1 MTKYN
6 NSTSHRGHNARTP
19 GAAGNGL
26 REHEVAQT
34 IHEKFIKVTKAV
46 DCTDDAGTTAN
57 ANLVN
62 IVDRMNRVGKSYHV
76 SHHLN
81 AFNGQANGFEV
92 WYFAGN
98 ETARKLAQAIC
109 DEVCKVTGWIN
120 RGAKATTSLYVIRA
134 SVGTAVLIEWGFI
147 DNKRDMDILSEK
159 MDDAVN
165 AALKVMGY
173 STAGG
178 GSSNGGGS
186 AVEKPTP
193 QPTPSPTPKPTPT
206 PAQPEKLA
214 EDGSLGPLTAR
225 RWQVVT
231 KMQIQDGR
239 ISHQWRQA
247 QNQNIHA
254 AVFDTTLIGS
264 NLIRDVQRKLA
275 ARGLYT
281 GKIDGL
287 CGEQTIRAMQR
298 AKGTTV
304 DGFISAP
311 QSQLVMAIQRDLNAG
326 RSPF

>member
-62 IVDRMNRVGKSYHV
+62 IVAKMNRVGISFHV

-109 DEVCKVTGWIN
+109 NEVCKATGWVN

-147 DNKRDMDILSEK
+147 DSKRDMDILSEK

-165 AALKVMGY
+165 AALKAMGY
-173 STAGG
+173 STSSG

-186 AVEKPTP
+186 TVATPIP
-193 QPTPSPTPKPTPT
+193 QPTPSPTPT
-206 PAQPEKLA
+206 PAPTQPTQLA
-214 EDGSLGPLTAR
+214 VDGSLGPLTAR
-225 RWQVVT
+225 RWQEVT

-254 AVFDTTLIGS
+254 AIFDTTLKGS
-264 NLIRDVQRKLA
+264 NLIRDTQRRLGIKQ
-275 ARGLYT
+275 
-281 GKIDGL
+281 DGL
-287 CGEQTIRAMQR
+287 CGPQTITAMQR
-298 AKGTTV
+298 AKGTTA

>member
-26 REHEVAQT
+26 REHEVAQK
-34 IHEKFIKVTKAV
+34 IHEKFIKETKAV

-62 IVDRMNRVGKSYHV
+62 IVAKMNRVGINFHV

-98 ETARKLAQAIC
+98 ENARKLAQAIC
-109 DEVCKVTGWIN
+109 DEVCKVTGWVN

-134 SVGTAVLIEWGFI
+134 SVGSAVLIEWGFI
-147 DNKRDMDILSEK
+147 DSKRDMDILSEK

-165 AALKVMGY
+165 AALKAMGY
-173 STAGG
+173 STSSG

-186 AVEKPTP
+186 TVTTPTP
-193 QPTPSPTPKPTPT
+193 KPTPSPTPT
-206 PAQPEKLA
+206 PAPTQPTQLA
-214 EDGSLGPLTAR
+214 VDGSLGPLTAR
-225 RWQVVT
+225 RWQEVT
-231 KMQIQDGR
+231 EMQIQDGR

-254 AVFDTTLIGS
+254 AIFDTTLKGS
-264 NLIRDVQRKLA
+264 NLIRDTQRRLGIKQ
-275 ARGLYT
+275 
-281 GKIDGL
+281 DGL
-287 CGEQTIRAMQR
+287 CGPQTITAMQR

-311 QSQLVMAIQRDLNAG
+311 QSQLVMAIQRDLNAS
-326 RSPF
+326 RSPL

>member
-62 IVDRMNRVGKSYHV
+62 IVAKMNRVGISFHA

-109 DEVCKVTGWIN
+109 DEVCKVTGWVN

-147 DNKRDMDILSEK
+147 DSKRDMDILSGK

-165 AALKVMGY
+165 AALKAMGY
-173 STAGG
+173 SASSGA
-178 GSSNGGGS
+178 SSNGGGS
-186 AVEKPTP
+186 TVAT
-193 QPTPSPTPKPTPT
+193 PTPT
-206 PAQPEKLA
+206 PTQPSQLSV
-214 EDGSLGPLTAR
+214 DGSLGPLTAR
-225 RWQVVT
+225 CWQEVT

-239 ISHQWRQA
+239 ISHQWRQV

-254 AVFDTTLIGS
+254 AIFDTTLKGS
-264 NLIRDVQRKLA
+264 NLIRDTQRRLGIKQ
-275 ARGLYT
+275 
-281 GKIDGL
+281 DGL
-287 CGEQTIRAMQR
+287 CGPQTITAMQR
-298 AKGTTV
+298 AKGTTA

>member
-34 IHEKFIKVTKAV
+34 IHEKFIKVTRAV

-62 IVDRMNRVGKSYHV
+62 IVDRMNRVGISFHV

-109 DEVCKVTGWIN
+109 DEVCKVTGWVN

-147 DNKRDMDILSEK
+147 DSKRDMDILSEK

-165 AALKVMGY
+165 AALKAMGY
-173 STAGG
+173 STSSG

-186 AVEKPTP
+186 SVATPTP
-193 QPTPSPTPKPTPT
+193 QPTPSPTPTPT
-206 PAQPEKLA
+206 QPTQLTV
-214 EDGSLGPLTAR
+214 DGSLGPLTAR
-225 RWQVVT
+225 RWQEVT

-254 AVFDTTLIGS
+254 AIFDTTLKGS
-264 NLIRDVQRKLA
+264 NLIRDTQRRLGIKQ
-275 ARGLYT
+275 
-281 GKIDGL
+281 DGL
-287 CGEQTIRAMQR
+287 CGTQTITAMQR
-298 AKGTTV
+298 AKGTTA

>member
-62 IVDRMNRVGKSYHV
+62 IVAKMNRVGISFHI

-109 DEVCKVTGWIN
+109 HEVCKSTGWVN

-147 DNKRDMDILSEK
+147 DSKRDMDILSEK

-165 AALKVMGY
+165 AALKAMGY
-173 STAGG
+173 STSSG

-186 AVEKPTP
+186 TVT
-193 QPTPSPTPKPTPT
+193 TPTPKPTPSPK
-206 PAQPEKLA
+206 PAPTQPTQLVV
-214 EDGSLGPLTAR
+214 DGSLGPLTAR
-225 RWQVVT
+225 RWQEVT

-254 AVFDTTLIGS
+254 AIFDTTLKGS
-264 NLIRDVQRKLA
+264 NLIRDTQRRLGIKQ
-275 ARGLYT
+275 
-281 GKIDGL
+281 DGL
-287 CGEQTIRAMQR
+287 CGPQTITAMQR
-298 AKGTTV
+298 AKGTTIG
-304 DGFISAP
+304 GFISAP

>member
-62 IVDRMNRVGKSYHV
+62 IVAKMNRVGISFHV

-109 DEVCKVTGWIN
+109 DEVCKATGWVN

-147 DNKRDMDILSEK
+147 DSKRDMDILSDK
-159 MDDAVN
+159 MDYAVN

-173 STAGG
+173 STTGG
-178 GSSNGGGS
+178 GASNGGGS
-186 AVEKPTP
+186 TVATPTP
-193 QPTPSPTPKPTPT
+193 QPTPSPTPT
-206 PAQPEKLA
+206 PAPTQPTQLA
-214 EDGSLGPLTAR
+214 VDGSLGPLTAR
-225 RWQVVT
+225 RWQEVT

-254 AVFDTTLIGS
+254 AIFDTTLIGS
-264 NLIRDVQRKLA
+264 NLIRDTQRRL
-275 ARGLYT
+275 GIT
-281 GKIDGL
+281 QDGL
-287 CGEQTIRAMQR
+287 CGTQTITAMQR

>member
-34 IHEKFIKVTKAV
+34 IHEKFIKVTKAA

-62 IVDRMNRVGKSYHV
+62 IVAKMNRVGISFHV

-109 DEVCKVTGWIN
+109 DEVCKVTGWVN

-147 DNKRDMDILSEK
+147 DSKRDMDILSEK

-173 STAGG
+173 STTGG
-178 GSSNGGGS
+178 GASNGGGS
-186 AVEKPTP
+186 TVATPTP
-193 QPTPSPTPKPTPT
+193 QPTPSPTPAPTQPT
-206 PAQPEKLA
+206 QLA
-214 EDGSLGPLTAR
+214 VDGSLGPLTAR
-225 RWQVVT
+225 RWQEVT

-254 AVFDTTLIGS
+254 AVFDTTLKGS
-264 NLIRDVQRKLA
+264 NLIRDTQRRLGIKQ
-275 ARGLYT
+275 
-281 GKIDGL
+281 DGL
-287 CGEQTIRAMQR
+287 CGPQTITAMQR
-298 AKGTTV
+298 AKGTTA

>member
-57 ANLVN
+57 ANLIN
-62 IVDRMNRVGKSYHV
+62 IVAKMNRVGISFHV

-109 DEVCKVTGWIN
+109 DEVCKATGWVN

-147 DNKRDMDILSEK
+147 DSKRDMNILSEK

-165 AALKVMGY
+165 AALKAMGY
-173 STAGG
+173 STSSG

-186 AVEKPTP
+186 TVATPTP
-193 QPTPSPTPKPTPT
+193 QPTPSPMPT
-206 PAQPEKLA
+206 PAPTQPTQLA
-214 EDGSLGPLTAR
+214 VDGSLGPLTAR
-225 RWQVVT
+225 RWQEVT

-254 AVFDTTLIGS
+254 AVFDTTLLGS
-264 NLIRDVQRKLA
+264 NLIRDTQRRLGIKQ
-275 ARGLYT
+275 
-281 GKIDGL
+281 DGL
-287 CGEQTIRAMQR
+287 CGPQTITAMQR
-298 AKGTTV
+298 VKGTTV

>member
-6 NSTSHRGHNARTP
+6 NSTSHRGHNTRTP

-62 IVDRMNRVGKSYHV
+62 IVAKMNRVGISFHV

-109 DEVCKVTGWIN
+109 DEVCKATGWVN

-134 SVGTAVLIEWGFI
+134 SVGTAMLIEWGFI
-147 DNKRDMDILSEK
+147 DSKRDMDILSEK

-165 AALKVMGY
+165 AALKAMGY
-173 STAGG
+173 STSSG

-186 AVEKPTP
+186 TVATPTP
-193 QPTPSPTPKPTPT
+193 QPTPSPTPT
-206 PAQPEKLA
+206 PAPTQPTQLA
-214 EDGSLGPLTAR
+214 VDGSLGPLTAR
-225 RWQVVT
+225 RWQEVT

-264 NLIRDVQRKLA
+264 NLIRDTQQRLGIKQ
-275 ARGLYT
+275 
-281 GKIDGL
+281 DGL
-287 CGEQTIRAMQR
+287 CGPQTITAMQR
-298 AKGTTV
+298 AKGTTI

-326 RSPF
+326 RSPY

>member
-62 IVDRMNRVGKSYHV
+62 IVAKMNRVGISFHV

-109 DEVCKVTGWIN
+109 DEVCKATGWVN

-159 MDDAVN
+159 MDDAVT

-173 STAGG
+173 STTGG

-186 AVEKPTP
+186 SVATPTP
-193 QPTPSPTPKPTPT
+193 QPTPSPTPTPT
-206 PAQPEKLA
+206 PAQPTQLA
-214 EDGSLGPLTAR
+214 VDGSLGPLTAK
-225 RWQVVT
+225 RWQEVT
-231 KMQIQDGR
+231 KMQIKDGR
-239 ISHQWRQA
+239 ISHQWRQE
-247 QNQNIHA
+247 QNKNIHA
-254 AVFDTTLIGS
+254 AVFDSTLIGS
-264 NLIRDVQRKLA
+264 NLIRDTQRRLGIKQ
-275 ARGLYT
+275 
-281 GKIDGL
+281 DGL
-287 CGEQTIRAMQR
+287 CGPQTITAMQR

>member
-26 REHEVAQT
+26 REHEVAQK
-34 IHEKFIKVTKAV
+34 IHEKFITETKAV

-62 IVDRMNRVGKSYHV
+62 IVAKMNRVGISFHV

-109 DEVCKVTGWIN
+109 DEVCKATGWVN

-147 DNKRDMDILSEK
+147 DSKRDMDILSEK

-165 AALKVMGY
+165 AALKAMGY
-173 STAGG
+173 STSSG

-186 AVEKPTP
+186 SVATPTP
-193 QPTPSPTPKPTPT
+193 QPTPSPIPTPT
-206 PAQPEKLA
+206 QPTQLTV
-214 EDGSLGPLTAR
+214 DGSLGPLTAR
-225 RWQVVT
+225 RWQEVT

-254 AVFDTTLIGS
+254 AIFDTTLKGS
-264 NLIRDVQRKLA
+264 NLIRDTQRRL
-275 ARGLYT
+275 GIT
-281 GKIDGL
+281 QDGL
-287 CGEQTIRAMQR
+287 CGTQTITAMQC
-298 AKGTTV
+298 AKGTTA
-304 DGFISAP
+304 DGFISTP
-311 QSQLVMAIQRDLNAG
+311 QSQLVMAIQRDLNSG

>member
-62 IVDRMNRVGKSYHV
+62 IVAKMNRVGISFHV

-109 DEVCKVTGWIN
+109 HEVCKSTGWVN

-134 SVGTAVLIEWGFI
+134 SVGSAVLIEWGFI
-147 DNKRDMDILSEK
+147 DSKRDMDILSEK

-165 AALKVMGY
+165 AALKAMGY
-173 STAGG
+173 STSSG

-186 AVEKPTP
+186 TVATPTP
-193 QPTPSPTPKPTPT
+193 QPTPSPTPTPT
-206 PAQPEKLA
+206 PAPAHQSPMA
-214 EDGSLGPLTAR
+214 TGSESKYP
-225 RWQVVT
+225 
-231 KMQIQDGR
+231 
-239 ISHQWRQA
+239 
-247 QNQNIHA
+247 
-254 AVFDTTLIGS
+254 
-264 NLIRDVQRKLA
+264 
-275 ARGLYT
+275 
-281 GKIDGL
+281 
-287 CGEQTIRAMQR
+287 CGY
-298 AKGTTV
+298 
-304 DGFISAP
+304 F
-311 QSQLVMAIQRDLNAG
+311 
-326 RSPF
+326 

>member
-62 IVDRMNRVGKSYHV
+62 IVAKMNGVGISFHV

-98 ETARKLAQAIC
+98 ETARKLAQAIS
-109 DEVCKVTGWIN
+109 DEVCKATGWVN

-147 DNKRDMDILSEK
+147 DSKRDMDILSEK

-165 AALKVMGY
+165 SALKVMGY
-173 STAGG
+173 

-186 AVEKPTP
+186 TVATPTP
-193 QPTPSPTPKPTPT
+193 QPTPSPAPTPTPT
-206 PAQPEKLA
+206 PAPAQPTQLA
-214 EDGSLGPLTAR
+214 VDGSLGPLTAK
-225 RWQVVT
+225 RWQEIT
-231 KMQIQDGR
+231 KMQIKDGR
-239 ISHQWRQA
+239 ISHQWRQE
-247 QNQNIHA
+247 QNRNIHA
-254 AVFDTTLIGS
+254 AVFDATLIGS
-264 NLIRDVQRKLA
+264 NLIRDTQRKLA
-275 ARGLYT
+275 ARSLYT

-298 AKGTTV
+298 AKDTTV

>member
-1 MTKYN
+1 MAKYN

-62 IVDRMNRVGKSYHV
+62 IVAKMNRVGISFHV

-109 DEVCKVTGWIN
+109 DEVCKVTGWVN

-147 DNKRDMDILSEK
+147 DSKRDMDILSEK

-165 AALKVMGY
+165 AALKAMGY
-173 STAGG
+173 STSSG

-186 AVEKPTP
+186 TVATPTP
-193 QPTPSPTPKPTPT
+193 QPTPSPTPAPTQPT
-206 PAQPEKLA
+206 QLA
-214 EDGSLGPLTAR
+214 VDGSLGPLTAR
-225 RWQVVT
+225 RWQEVT

-239 ISHQWRQA
+239 ISHQWRQV

-254 AVFDTTLIGS
+254 AIFDTTLKGS
-264 NLIRDVQRKLA
+264 NLIRDTQRRL
-275 ARGLYT
+275 GIT
-281 GKIDGL
+281 QDGL
-287 CGEQTIRAMQR
+287 CGTQTITAMQR
-298 AKGTTV
+298 AKGTTA
-304 DGFISAP
+304 DGFISTP
-311 QSQLVMAIQRDLNAG
+311 QSQLVMAIQRDLNSG
-326 RSPF
+326 HSPF

>member
-62 IVDRMNRVGKSYHV
+62 IVAKMNRVGISFHV

-109 DEVCKVTGWIN
+109 DEVCKATGWVN

-147 DNKRDMDILSEK
+147 DSKRDMDILSGK

-165 AALKVMGY
+165 AALKAMGY
-173 STAGG
+173 SASSG

-186 AVEKPTP
+186 TVTTPTP
-193 QPTPSPTPKPTPT
+193 QPTPSPLPTPSPT
-206 PAQPEKLA
+206 QPTQLA
-214 EDGSLGPLTAR
+214 VDGSLGPLTAR
-225 RWQVVT
+225 RWQEVT
-231 KMQIQDGR
+231 KMQIRDGR

-254 AVFDTTLIGS
+254 AVFDKTLIGS
-264 NLIRDVQRKLA
+264 NLIRDTQRRLGIKQ
-275 ARGLYT
+275 
-281 GKIDGL
+281 DGL
-287 CGEQTIRAMQR
+287 CGPQTITAMQR

-304 DGFISAP
+304 DGFIGAP

>member
-46 DCTDDAGTTAN
+46 DCTDDIGTTAN

-62 IVDRMNRVGKSYHV
+62 IVAKMNRVGISFHV

-109 DEVCKVTGWIN
+109 DEVCKATGWVN

-147 DNKRDMDILSEK
+147 DSKRDMDILSGK

-165 AALKVMGY
+165 AALKAMGY
-173 STAGG
+173 STSGS

-186 AVEKPTP
+186 TVATPTPTP
-193 QPTPSPTPKPTPT
+193 QPTPSPTPTPT
-206 PAQPEKLA
+206 PAQPAKLA
-214 EDGSLGPLTAR
+214 VDGSLGPLTAK
-225 RWQVVT
+225 RWQEVT

-254 AVFDTTLIGS
+254 AIFDTTLKGS
-264 NLIRDVQRKLA
+264 NLIRDTQRRLGIKQ
-275 ARGLYT
+275 
-281 GKIDGL
+281 DGL
-287 CGEQTIRAMQR
+287 CGPQTITAMQR
-298 AKGTTV
+298 AKGTTA

-326 RSPF
+326 CSPF

>member
-6 NSTSHRGHNARTP
+6 NSTSHRGHNDRTP

-62 IVDRMNRVGKSYHV
+62 IVAKMNRVGISFHV

-109 DEVCKVTGWIN
+109 DEVCKATGWVN

-147 DNKRDMDILSEK
+147 DSKRDMDILSEK

-165 AALKVMGY
+165 AALKAMGY
-173 STAGG
+173 STSSG

-186 AVEKPTP
+186 SVATPTP
-193 QPTPSPTPKPTPT
+193 QPTPSPTPTPT
-206 PAQPEKLA
+206 QPTQLTV
-214 EDGSLGPLTAR
+214 DGSLGPLTAR
-225 RWQVVT
+225 RWQEVT

-254 AVFDTTLIGS
+254 AIFDTTLKGS
-264 NLIRDVQRKLA
+264 NLIRDTQRRLGIKQ
-275 ARGLYT
+275 
-281 GKIDGL
+281 DGL

>member
-62 IVDRMNRVGKSYHV
+62 IVAKMNRVGISFHV

-109 DEVCKVTGWIN
+109 DEVCKATGWVN

-147 DNKRDMDILSEK
+147 DSKRDMDILSGK

-165 AALKVMGY
+165 AALKAMGY
-173 STAGG
+173 STSSG

-186 AVEKPTP
+186 TVATPTP
-193 QPTPSPTPKPTPT
+193 QPTPSPTPAPT
-206 PAQPEKLA
+206 QPIQLA
-214 EDGSLGPLTAR
+214 VDGSLGPLTAR
-225 RWQVVT
+225 RWQEVT

-254 AVFDTTLIGS
+254 AVFDTTLKGS
-264 NLIRDVQRKLA
+264 NLLRDTQRRLGIKQ
-275 ARGLYT
+275 
-281 GKIDGL
+281 DGL
-287 CGEQTIRAMQR
+287 CGPQTITAMQR

-311 QSQLVMAIQRDLNAG
+311 HSQLVMAIQRDLNAG

>member
-62 IVDRMNRVGKSYHV
+62 IVAKMNRVGISFHV

-109 DEVCKVTGWIN
+109 DEVCKVTGWVN

-147 DNKRDMDILSEK
+147 DSKRDMDILSEK

-173 STAGG
+173 STSSG
-178 GSSNGGGS
+178 GSSNGGGTTV
-186 AVEKPTP
+186 ATPTP
-193 QPTPSPTPKPTPT
+193 QPTPSLTPT
-206 PAQPEKLA
+206 PSQPTQLTV
-214 EDGSLGPLTAR
+214 DGSLGPLTAR
-225 RWQVVT
+225 RWQEVT
-231 KMQIQDGR
+231 RMQIQDGR

-254 AVFDTTLIGS
+254 AIFDTTLKGS
-264 NLIRDVQRKLA
+264 NLIRDTQRRLGIKQ
-275 ARGLYT
+275 
-281 GKIDGL
+281 DGL
-287 CGEQTIRAMQR
+287 CGPQTITAMQR
-298 AKGTTV
+298 AKGTTI

-311 QSQLVMAIQRDLNAG
+311 QSQLIMAIQRDLNAG
-326 RSPF
+326 RSPY

>member
-1 MTKYN
+1 MSKYN

-46 DCTDDAGTTAN
+46 DCTDNAGTTAN

-62 IVDRMNRVGKSYHV
+62 IVDRMNRVGISFHV

-109 DEVCKVTGWIN
+109 DEVCKVTGWVN

-147 DNKRDMDILSEK
+147 DSKRDMDILSDK

-178 GSSNGGGS
+178 GASNGGGS
-186 AVEKPTP
+186 TVATPTP
-193 QPTPSPTPKPTPT
+193 QPTPSPTPT
-206 PAQPEKLA
+206 PAPTQPTQLA
-214 EDGSLGPLTAR
+214 VDGSLGPLTAR
-225 RWQVVT
+225 RWQEVT

-254 AVFDTTLIGS
+254 AVFDATLKGS
-264 NLIRDVQRKLA
+264 NLIRDTQRRLGIKQ
-275 ARGLYT
+275 
-281 GKIDGL
+281 DGL
-287 CGEQTIRAMQR
+287 CGPQTITAMQR
-298 AKGTTV
+298 AKGTTA

>member
-1 MTKYN
+1 MTKYT

-46 DCTDDAGTTAN
+46 DCTDDIGTTAN

-62 IVDRMNRVGKSYHV
+62 IVAKMNRVGISFHV

-109 DEVCKVTGWIN
+109 DEVCKATGWVN

-147 DNKRDMDILSEK
+147 DSKRDMDILSEK
-159 MDDAVN
+159 MDDAIN
-165 AALKVMGY
+165 AALKAMGY
-173 STAGG
+173 STSSG

-186 AVEKPTP
+186 SVATPTP
-193 QPTPSPTPKPTPT
+193 QPTPSPTPAPTQPT
-206 PAQPEKLA
+206 RLA
-214 EDGSLGPLTAR
+214 VDGSLGPLTAR
-225 RWQVVT
+225 RWQEVT

-254 AVFDTTLIGS
+254 AIFDTTLKGS
-264 NLIRDVQRKLA
+264 NLIRDTQRKLA

-287 CGEQTIRAMQR
+287 CGEQTIRAMQS

-304 DGFISAP
+304 DGFVSAP

-326 RSPF
+326 RVPF

>member
-62 IVDRMNRVGKSYHV
+62 IVAKMNRVGISFHI

-109 DEVCKVTGWIN
+109 DEVCKMTGWVN

-147 DNKRDMDILSEK
+147 DSKRDMDILSEK

-165 AALKVMGY
+165 AALKAMGY
-173 STAGG
+173 STSSG

-186 AVEKPTP
+186 TVT
-193 QPTPSPTPKPTPT
+193 TPTPKPTPSPK
-206 PAQPEKLA
+206 PAPTQPTQLVV
-214 EDGSLGPLTAR
+214 DGSLGPLTAR
-225 RWQVVT
+225 RWQEVT
-231 KMQIQDGR
+231 KMQIQNGR

-254 AVFDTTLIGS
+254 AIFDTTLKGS
-264 NLIRDVQRKLA
+264 NLIRDTQRRLGIKQ
-275 ARGLYT
+275 
-281 GKIDGL
+281 DGL
-287 CGEQTIRAMQR
+287 CGPQTITAMQR

-304 DGFISAP
+304 DGFVSAP

>member
-1 MTKYN
+1 MTKYT
-6 NSTSHRGHNARTP
+6 NSTSHRGHNALTP

-109 DEVCKVTGWIN
+109 DEVCKVTGWVN

-134 SVGTAVLIEWGFI
+134 SVGTAMLIEWGFI
-147 DNKRDMDILSEK
+147 DSKRDMDILSEK

-165 AALKVMGY
+165 AALKAMGY
-173 STAGG
+173 STSSG

-186 AVEKPTP
+186 TVATPTP
-193 QPTPSPTPKPTPT
+193 QPTPSPTPT
-206 PAQPEKLA
+206 PAPTQPTQLA
-214 EDGSLGPLTAR
+214 VDGSLGPLTAR
-225 RWQVVT
+225 RWQEVT

-264 NLIRDVQRKLA
+264 NLIRDTQQRLGIKQ
-275 ARGLYT
+275 
-281 GKIDGL
+281 DGL
-287 CGEQTIRAMQR
+287 CGPQTITAMQR
-298 AKGTTV
+298 AKGTTI

-326 RSPF
+326 RSPY

>member
-62 IVDRMNRVGKSYHV
+62 IVAKMNRVGISFHV

-109 DEVCKVTGWIN
+109 DEVCKMTGWVN

-134 SVGTAVLIEWGFI
+134 SVGSAVLIEWGFI
-147 DNKRDMDILSEK
+147 DSKRDMDILSEK

-165 AALKVMGY
+165 AALKAMGY
-173 STAGG
+173 STSSG

-186 AVEKPTP
+186 TVT
-193 QPTPSPTPKPTPT
+193 TPTPKPTPSPK
-206 PAQPEKLA
+206 PAPTQPTQLVV
-214 EDGSLGPLTAR
+214 DGSLGPLTAR
-225 RWQVVT
+225 RWQEVT
-231 KMQIQDGR
+231 KMQIQNGR

-254 AVFDTTLIGS
+254 AIFDTTLKGS
-264 NLIRDVQRKLA
+264 NLIRDTQRRLGIKQ
-275 ARGLYT
+275 
-281 GKIDGL
+281 DGL
-287 CGEQTIRAMQR
+287 CGPQTITAMQR

-304 DGFISAP
+304 DGFVSAP

>member
-62 IVDRMNRVGKSYHV
+62 IVAKMNRVGISFHV

-109 DEVCKVTGWIN
+109 DEVCKVTGWVN

-147 DNKRDMDILSEK
+147 DSKRDMDILSEK

-173 STAGG
+173 STTGG
-178 GSSNGGGS
+178 GASNGGGS
-186 AVEKPTP
+186 TVATPTP
-193 QPTPSPTPKPTPT
+193 QPTPSPTPT
-206 PAQPEKLA
+206 PAPTQPTQLA
-214 EDGSLGPLTAR
+214 VDGSLGPLTAR
-225 RWQVVT
+225 RWQEVT

-254 AVFDTTLIGS
+254 AVFDATLKGS
-264 NLIRDVQRKLA
+264 NLIRDTQRRLGIKQ
-275 ARGLYT
+275 
-281 GKIDGL
+281 DGL
-287 CGEQTIRAMQR
+287 CGPQTITAMQR
-298 AKGTTV
+298 AKGTTA

>member
-1 MTKYN
+1 MTKYT

-109 DEVCKVTGWIN
+109 DEVCKVTGWVN

-147 DNKRDMDILSEK
+147 DSKRDMDILSEK
-159 MDDAVN
+159 MDHAVN
-165 AALKVMGY
+165 AALKAMGY
-173 STAGG
+173 STSSG

-186 AVEKPTP
+186 TVATPTP
-193 QPTPSPTPKPTPT
+193 KPTPSPTPAPTQPT
-206 PAQPEKLA
+206 QLA
-214 EDGSLGPLTAR
+214 VDGSLGPLTAR
-225 RWQVVT
+225 CWQEVT

-254 AVFDTTLIGS
+254 AIFDTTLKGS
-264 NLIRDVQRKLA
+264 NLIRDTQRRLGIKQ
-275 ARGLYT
+275 
-281 GKIDGL
+281 DGL
-287 CGEQTIRAMQR
+287 CGPQTITAMQR
-298 AKGTTV
+298 AKGTTA
-304 DGFISAP
+304 DGFISTP
-311 QSQLVMAIQRDLNAG
+311 KSQLVMAIQRDLNAR